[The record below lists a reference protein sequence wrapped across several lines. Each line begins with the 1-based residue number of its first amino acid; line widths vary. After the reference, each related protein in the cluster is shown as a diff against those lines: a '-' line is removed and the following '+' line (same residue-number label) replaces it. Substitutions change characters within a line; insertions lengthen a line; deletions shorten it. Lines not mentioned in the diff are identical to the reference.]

1 MHSKF
6 LFISLATLA
15 LYILTLCTVTYVGVY
30 LSYIAIPII
39 IIFGVLAL
47 MTKPKNGTLEAI
59 IQATNN
65 EMKELNSSI
74 NNLNEKAYINQLKK
88 DSSTNEREQIR
99 NLEYEIKLRKIYLK
113 NAEPNSEKW
122 KLLSSEIQNLTSDK
136 KALKN
141 VIQEM
146 DIKCEAD
153 YYSNKGKG

>member
-65 EMKELNSSI
+65 EMKELNFVS
-74 NNLNEKAYINQLKK
+74 LY
-88 DSSTNEREQIR
+88 
-99 NLEYEIKLRKIYLK
+99 
-113 NAEPNSEKW
+113 
-122 KLLSSEIQNLTSDK
+122 
-136 KALKN
+136 
-141 VIQEM
+141 V
-146 DIKCEAD
+146 
-153 YYSNKGKG
+153 